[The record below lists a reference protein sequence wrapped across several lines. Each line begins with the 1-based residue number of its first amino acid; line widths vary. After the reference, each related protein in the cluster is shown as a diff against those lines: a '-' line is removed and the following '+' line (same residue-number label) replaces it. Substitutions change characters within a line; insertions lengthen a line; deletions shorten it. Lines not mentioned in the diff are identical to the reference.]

1 MKKIHGIYIVKSDG
15 TPIFIQDYHTQGS
28 QHMDHIL
35 LTNFMNAFQSF
46 ATELGG
52 EQLETIKFG
61 DFKILMTKDQLTNIR
76 FAIRADLKE
85 KDKKLLPI
93 LRDIKNLFIQ
103 ESTGKLYSN
112 GEEKQK
118 FLSSFEE
125 KLHNL
130 LNLQKNVE
138 SFLEKL

>member
-1 MKKIHGIYIVKSDG
+1 MKKIHAIYIVKSDG

-61 DFKILMTKDQLTNIR
+61 DSKILMTKDQLTNIR